1 MFTLNYNSYKK
12 YKRIWTNIG
21 ASMLVFYLMYTT
33 GGFVCTLF
41 QSFFTNHISERAG
54 EIAYSISSGAWYLA
68 EFMLPVLF
76 FKFISIKRVS
86 MPNMQL
92 DVNLPRILWLV
103 IPASIAANLV
113 LSYVNTLIVLPFNY
127 EYIYDLM
134 TPSYP
139 DGYYLYHFVL
149 DIINTAIIPAVCE
162 EFLFR
167 GLILMLLLPYG
178 KKTAIFGSAVM
189 FALMHQNFGQLIYT
203 FGMGIVLALI
213 AIETKSIWGGI
224 LLHFFNN
231 LFSVVSSAITYMYPE
246 VKATLLGNILVFAML
261 AVGGVCLICLVY
273 KYYRSDRDLFEDD
286 NIQNDIYVDLLSENA
301 PLKNFQKIKGFFSA
315 TNIVFISLAFLQMVL
330 LMIMAILE
338 LQI

>member
-12 YKRIWTNIG
+12 YRRIWTNIG
-21 ASMLVFYLMYTT
+21 ASMLVFYMLFLVREY
-33 GGFVCTLF
+33 VCI
-41 QSFFTNHISERAG
+41 FFESQFTSLISERAG
-54 EIAYSISSGAWYLA
+54 EIAYSVSGGILYLA
-68 EFMLPVLF
+68 AFMLPVLF

-92 DVNLPRILWLV
+92 NVNLPRILWLV

-113 LSYVNTLIVLPFNY
+113 LSYINSLIVLPFNY
-127 EYIYDLM
+127 EYIYEIM
-134 TPSYP
+134 TPTYP
-139 DGYYLYHFVL
+139 DGYYLYHLVL
-149 DIINTAIIPAVCE
+149 DIINTAIVPAVCE

-231 LFSVVSSAITYMYPE
+231 LFSVVSSAISSIYPE
-246 VKATLLGNILVFAML
+246 VKANLLSNILVFAVL
-261 AVGGVCLICLVY
+261 AVGGLCLVYLVY
-273 KYYRSDRDLFEDD
+273 KYYRSDKDLFKDE
-286 NIQNDIYVDLLSENA
+286 IVEGEICVDPLSENA
-301 PLKNFQKIKGFFSA
+301 PITRSQKIKGFFTV
-315 TNIVFISLAFLQMVL
+315 TNIVFAALVLIQMVL
-330 LMIMAILE
+330 LVIIAVLE
-338 LQI
+338 IPI